1 MSVKGSELPD
11 SITIQPNFDDKSA
24 STVGI
29 VTATTASNA
38 GMPMGSETTKKDA
51 VRPSGLA
58 TVADRPDDCILLPGT
73 GIFIGA
79 AAGAVIWAI
88 AIYLI
93 V

>member
-1 MSVKGSELPD
+1 MPQYETLLRPVSADE
-11 SITIQPNFDDKSA
+11 SA
-24 STVGI
+24 SISEI
-29 VTATTASNA
+29 VTATRASNA
-38 GMPMGSETTKKDA
+38 GMPIGSETTKKDA